1 MQMGYAKFEDID
13 CVFNEEQGNIML
25 IAKNEKDGKLL
36 VKADKKKNYF
46 FEYAKS
52 DCKNC
57 YAYIEDTVSDIFNK
71 TINLKTK
78 FIIKNFCN
86 EPISC
91 MEIIGEDVDEFF
103 SPSRYFYTLS
113 KKGLLKDQ
121 NLIYKQ
127 NKVDEWKIKFED
139 KDIIISLSFGNI
151 LKKGIASDLKL
162 HARLSL
168 IFDETRDYEFVYKV
182 YSLIQRFLNVVLY
195 KCERSENNV
204 DLSVQKPN
212 GVLSYTGK
220 LIDCSLTSPNYKG
233 LHEINYNNYSNFVE
247 RLLQFCADN
256 PNLSIK
262 HFSTRGVKYCGRDY
276 TSEDV
281 LNIFSAF
288 EDECKAEKEIYE
300 KVDDKLIADKKTELV
315 SIIEKLKFSNDEEK
329 DFINQAKDKILK
341 LGTEFGQKNKIVN
354 AYKVLSG
361 ALMQSIKN
369 IFYLHKLKNFE
380 VLDNDDINDF
390 AKFLAKMRGK
400 KTHSG
405 SILEFTDKEA
415 QIIRFF
421 EVLVYSQILKRA
433 KLSDSEIELV
443 VGSVFGVNQLMFE
456 KSLEECTQS

>member
-1 MQMGYAKFEDID
+1 M
-13 CVFNEEQGNIML
+13 
-25 IAKNEKDGKLL
+25 
-36 VKADKKKNYF
+36 
-46 FEYAKS
+46 
-52 DCKNC
+52 
-57 YAYIEDTVSDIFNK
+57 
-71 TINLKTK
+71 
-78 FIIKNFCN
+78 
-86 EPISC
+86 
-91 MEIIGEDVDEFF
+91 
-103 SPSRYFYTLS
+103 
-113 KKGLLKDQ
+113 
-121 NLIYKQ
+121 
-127 NKVDEWKIKFED
+127 
-139 KDIIISLSFGNI
+139 
-151 LKKGIASDLKL
+151 
-162 HARLSL
+162 
-168 IFDETRDYEFVYKV
+168 
-182 YSLIQRFLNVVLY
+182 VLY

-262 HFSTRGVKYCGRDY
+262 HFSTRGVKYSGRDY

-315 SIIEKLKFSNDEEK
+315 SIIEKLEFSNDEEK

-380 VLDNDDINDF
+380 VLDDDDINDF